1 MSPRVSSAFRLTL
14 SIACACAC
22 AVACLPAAGQSSLV
36 PPKPTHANTRLLS
49 TAELE
54 RVFWACDYA
63 AGTSGVLATPVATC
77 SAVFDDL
84 KDARFGGDFDAL
96 VKWWRANKDAEH
108 RRIAETRQAAE
119 RTATR

>member
-1 MSPRVSSAFRLTL
+1 MSPRVFRLAFC
-14 SIACACAC
+14 IVCACAC
-22 AVACLPAAGQSSLV
+22 AVACLPAAAGQSSLV
-36 PPKPTHANTRLLS
+36 PPKPTHANAQLLS

-63 AGTSGVLATPVATC
+63 AGTRGVLAKPVATC

-96 VKWWRANKDAEH
+96 VTWWRANKDTEH